1 MTSHNIN
8 KISELQN
15 VKVKEGTLIYLQLI
29 RTAFW
34 FGHTIPSLKKPVH
47 FFVVYSRIGNA
58 S

>member
-1 MTSHNIN
+1 MTHHNFN

-15 VKVKEGTLIYLQLI
+15 VKVKEETVIYLQLI

-34 FGHTIPSLKKPVH
+34 FGHTIPSLKKLVH
-47 FFVVYSRIGNA
+47 FFVAYSRIGNA